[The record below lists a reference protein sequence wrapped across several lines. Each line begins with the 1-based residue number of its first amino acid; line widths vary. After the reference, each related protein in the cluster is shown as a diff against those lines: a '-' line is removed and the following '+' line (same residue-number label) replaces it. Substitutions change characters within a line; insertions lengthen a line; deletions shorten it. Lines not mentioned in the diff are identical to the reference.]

1 MSTDGHGYTEYHLLL
16 ATLEISK
23 LSKLKQKYGNNNL
36 NNINPTT
43 CCAQNNTLR
52 AQENIPLS
60 RWGALFPSGNVVNVV
75 FNNPYSVK
83 LLV

>member
-1 MSTDGHGYTEYHLLL
+1 MSTETGTSSPTRYAREKIVRPKGDKK
-16 ATLEISK
+16 SK

-60 RWGALFPSGNVVNVV
+60 RWGAFLSHIRSND
-75 FNNPYSVK
+75 Y
-83 LLV
+83 